1 MLQNLAVFL
10 VVAAV
15 MLKIRFPGVIIIQ
28 EPLHSVLQ
36 FITTQNGFA
45 FGSLL
50 AGSITFSG

>member
-1 MLQNLAVFL
+1 
-10 VVAAV
+10 